1 MTELYQFF
9 KERNIPT
16 TQVAERT
23 GYAYPYACE
32 LLNGTTPLTDSAR
45 LRFIRAY
52 PETAPIL
59 VPELAAKNNGEQNCD

>member
-9 KERNIPT
+9 KERGIPVT
-16 TQVAERT
+16 EVVERT

-45 LRFIRAY
+45 FRFIRAY

-59 VPELAAKNNGEQNCD
+59 VPELAAKESPNV